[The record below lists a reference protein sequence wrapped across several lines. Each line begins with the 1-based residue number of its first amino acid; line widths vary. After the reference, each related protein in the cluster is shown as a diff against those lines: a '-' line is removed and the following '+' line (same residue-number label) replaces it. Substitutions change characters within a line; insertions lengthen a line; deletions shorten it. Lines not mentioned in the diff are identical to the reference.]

1 MADSFDIVD
10 IIYTAVA
17 AAVSGF
23 MIDKDNS
30 KTGQKGNHIVINT
43 TGINSKDYVN
53 KAPAVNVNVFITKS
67 SNGMPNRQL
76 MKATV
81 RLIENA
87 VRENLSPPT
96 GMYLDTKIA
105 WTIPLYEAKDGFD
118 CMNIRLEVITELN

>member
-10 IIYTAVA
+10 IVYTAVA

-23 MIDKDNS
+23 TIDKDNS
-30 KTGQKGNHIVINT
+30 KTGQEGNHIVINT
-43 TGINSKDYVN
+43 TGTNSKDYVN
-53 KAPAVNVNVFITKS
+53 KAPAVNINVFIPEYD
-67 SNGMPNRQL
+67 NGKTNRQL
-76 MKATV
+76 MKTTV

-87 VRENLSPPT
+87 VRENLSPPA

-118 CMNIRLEVITELN
+118 CINIKLEVITELN